1 MAVILDDVLFPEIG
15 INLEGDLQV
24 NEIHTIHWEESGNVN
39 GHPVIIL
46 HGGPGGG
53 SQPIYRRYFD
63 PQKYRIIQFDQRGCG
78 KSKPHA
84 ELKDNNTMASV
95 SDIESLRVHLGI
107 DRWIVFGGSWGS
119 TLSLVYAETHPKR
132 VQSLILR
139 GIFMC
144 RPSELYWF
152 YQDGASHVFPEA
164 FAPYKNHI
172 PEEEQHDLI
181 SAYYARLTSDDM
193 DVRKS
198 AAFEWTR
205 WEMSTSKLIPDL
217 KYIEAADDL
226 EFADAFARIES
237 HYFVNGIF
245 LEEDQILQ
253 NIGIIKHIPTWI
265 IHGRY
270 DMVCPVKS
278 AWELNEKMDNAE
290 LIIVPDAGHS
300 VAEVTIA
307 RELIK
312 VTNNCLEIIS
322 KS

>member
-1 MAVILDDVLFPEIG
+1 MAAGLDEVLFPEI
-15 INLEGDLQV
+15 EV
-24 NEIHTIHWEESGNVN
+24 NVKGYLKVSQIHTIHWEESGNLS

-78 KSKPHA
+78 KSTPHA

-107 DRWIVFGGSWGS
+107 ETWIVFGGSWGS
-119 TLSLVYAETHPKR
+119 TLSLIYAETHPER
-132 VQSLILR
+132 VQALILR

-144 RPSELYWF
+144 RNSELHWF
-152 YQDGASHVFPEA
+152 YQDGASHVFPDA
-164 FAPYKNHI
+164 FAPYRDHI
-172 PEEEQHDLI
+172 PEKERHDLI
-181 SAYYARLTSDDM
+181 SAYYKRLTSEDKE
-193 DVRKS
+193 VRKS

-217 KYIEAADDL
+217 KYIEAADDSD
-226 EFADAFARIES
+226 FADAFARIES

-245 LEEDQILQ
+245 LDEGQILRD
-253 NIGIIKHIPTWI
+253 IDKIKHIPTWI
-265 IHGRY
+265 VHGRY

-278 AWELNEKMDNAE
+278 AWELYEKMECAE

-300 VAEVTIA
+300 VAEIPIA
-307 RELIK
+307 RELLK
-312 VTNNCLEIIS
+312 VTNNCLNNIS
-322 KS
+322 K

>member
-1 MAVILDDVLFPEIG
+1 MGVVLDDVLFPDIEI
-15 INLEGDLQV
+15 NFEGDLQV
-24 NEIHTIHWEESGNVN
+24 SDLHTIHWEESGNVR
-39 GHPVIIL
+39 GHPIIVL

-63 PQKYRIIQFDQRGCG
+63 PEKYRIIQFDQRGCG

-84 ELKDNNTMASV
+84 ELEDNNTMASV
-95 SDIESLRVHLGI
+95 SDIESLRIHLGI
-107 DRWIVFGGSWGS
+107 EKWIVFGGSWGA
-119 TLSLVYAETHPKR
+119 TLSLIYAETYPER
-132 VQSLILR
+132 VQALVLR

-144 RPSELYWF
+144 RRSELRWF
-152 YQDGASHVFPEA
+152 YQDGASHIFPDA
-164 FAPYKNHI
+164 FAPYMNHI
-172 PEEEQHDLI
+172 PVHEQDDLI
-181 SAYYARLTSDDM
+181 SAYYSRLTSDDD

-217 KYIEAADDL
+217 KYIEAAEDS

-245 LEEDQILQ
+245 LEEGQILRDVDV
-253 NIGIIKHIPTWI
+253 IAHIPTWI

-270 DMVCPVKS
+270 DVVCPVKS
-278 AWELNEKMDNAE
+278 AWELHQKMKNSE

-300 VAEVTIA
+300 VAEVSIA
-307 RELIK
+307 RELVR
-312 VTNNCLEIIS
+312 VTNNCLEKIS
-322 KS
+322 K